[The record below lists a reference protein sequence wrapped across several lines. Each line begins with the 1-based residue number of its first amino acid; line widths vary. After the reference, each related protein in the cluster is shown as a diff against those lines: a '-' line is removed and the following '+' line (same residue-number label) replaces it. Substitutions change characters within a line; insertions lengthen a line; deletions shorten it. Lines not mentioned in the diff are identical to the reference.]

1 MFKKIFLTLFIL
13 VLFNSCGYTPIYK
26 GIVNANF
33 NIILNEINGDRDIGN
48 FIKSNL
54 NRYET
59 NSSDKEFNVSVS
71 SNYQKNSISEDT
83 TGKTTEYELKAV
95 SIFKIE
101 KNNNFK
107 EIKIIETF
115 NIKLK
120 NLSLNTW
127 HINYDQVKNI
137 KNEKYNLI
145 IPYNSD
151 FNRNNF

>member
-13 VLFNSCGYTPIYK
+13 FLFNSCGYTPIYK

-71 SNYQKNSISEDT
+71 SNYQKNSISKDT

-95 SIFKIE
+95 SVFKIE
-101 KNNNFK
+101 KNNKFK
-107 EIKIIETF
+107 EIRIVETF
-115 NIKLK
+115 NMKSKNNKFEEAEYEMILK
-120 NLSLNTW
+120 ENLATSIVQRLILQLN
-127 HINYDQVKNI
+127 
-137 KNEKYNLI
+137 
-145 IPYNSD
+145 
-151 FNRNNF
+151 RM